1 MTDDASII
9 TIIVNLTPIL
19 VALIAVFGAA
29 IPYLIQRNKESKL
42 KIAEQKREV
51 YARFLRNFTEI
62 SFEIMNDREIAG
74 TNLDRE
80 RMLVRDQLVLYAS
93 DEVVKAYDSWI
104 RYADLEKHDTDM
116 ESKLTNLI
124 LLAIRKDVLDKS
136 EVTPEQ
142 LAYLNSYNR
151 G

>member
-29 IPYLIQRNKESKL
+29 VPYLIQRNKESKL

-62 SFEIMNDREIAG
+62 SFEIMNDREIDG
-74 TNLDRE
+74 TDLDRE

-93 DEVVKAYDSWI
+93 DEVVKAYDTWI
-104 RYADLEKHDTDM
+104 RYADLEKHDIDI

-124 LLAIRKDVLDKS
+124 LLAIRKDILGKS
-136 EVTPEQ
+136 KVTPEQ

>member
-29 IPYLIQRNKESKL
+29 VPYLIQRNKESKL

-51 YARFLRNFTEI
+51 YARFLKNFTNI
-62 SFEIMNDREIAG
+62 SFEIMNDREIDG
-74 TNLDRE
+74 TDLDRE

-93 DEVVKAYDSWI
+93 DEVVKAYDTWI
-104 RYADLEKHDTDM
+104 RYADLEKHDIDI

-124 LLAIRKDVLDKS
+124 LLAIRKDILGKS
-136 EVTPEQ
+136 KVTPEQ

>member
-9 TIIVNLTPIL
+9 TIIVNFTPIL

-29 IPYLIQRNKESKL
+29 VPYLIQRNKESKL

-62 SFEIMNDREIAG
+62 SFEIMNDREIDG
-74 TNLDRE
+74 TDLDRE

-93 DEVVKAYDSWI
+93 DEVIKAYDTWI
-104 RYADLEKHDTDM
+104 RYADLEKHDVDI
-116 ESKLTNLI
+116 ESELANLI
-124 LLAIRKDVLDKS
+124 LLAIRKDILGKS
-136 EVTPEQ
+136 KVTSEQ

>member
-51 YARFLRNFTEI
+51 YARFLTNFTEI

-124 LLAIRKDVLDKS
+124 LLAIRKDVLGKS